1 LESLI
6 RLSAF
11 ESGECVGSGK
21 VGTTKLSWSFL
32 WILIIGVGVAG
43 LSGYAVYKYRIRV
56 YDVLYSGL
64 VIILKHR
71 KILRSR

>member
-1 LESLI
+1 
-6 RLSAF
+6 
-11 ESGECVGSGK
+11 
-21 VGTTKLSWSFL
+21 L

>member
-1 LESLI
+1 MDYLI

-11 ESGECVGSGK
+11 ESDECVGSGK

-56 YDVLYSGL
+56 YDVLYS
-64 VIILKHR
+64 VIILKYT
-71 KILRSR
+71 KIPLDRC